1 MRDGPRLRCDVEIF
15 RYKNGVLP
23 NSLALGYVAPGYLLA
38 LWGLANASGL
48 VWLLA
53 CLLLSHVL
61 VIAAYLLHECIH
73 NTIFKNSHHNEWL
86 GKILAWL
93 TGAAYTPYPVLQKK
107 HLRHHADRVD
117 VLAIDYREFLQSR
130 PVLLKFLTALQL
142 FHLPTAEFISHYL
155 ALSAPFLLESRRQY
169 RSYVLLVLGSRALF
183 FVLLAWINWAMLAGH
198 LLAWIVL
205 ITVLGF
211 MDAFQ
216 HQYEVRL
223 QLDDNK
229 ILREFDRDYE
239 EAHTFSNLLS
249 GNYRLFNLLVLN
261 FCYHNVHHFKS
272 GVPWYDLPAMH
283 EQRYQDKPAPVITLS
298 KQLQN
303 FHQHR
308 IARLQGTPNVG
319 KDTGA
324 AGVSFLVGV

>member
-1 MRDGPRLRCDVEIF
+1 MEIF
-15 RYKNGVLP
+15 RYKDGARP
-23 NSLALGYVAPGYLLA
+23 NSLALTYVALGYPIS
-38 LWGLANASGL
+38 LWGLAVAGGL

-53 CLLLSHVL
+53 CLLLAHTL

-73 NTIFKNSHHNEWL
+73 NTIFKNSHHNERL
-86 GKILAWL
+86 GMILAWL
-93 TGAAYTPYPVLQKK
+93 TGAAYTPYAILQKK

-117 VLAIDYREFLQSR
+117 VLAIDYRQFIQARPALQ
-130 PVLLKFLTALQL
+130 KFLTALQRY
-142 FHLPTAEFISHYL
+142 HLPAAEFISHYL
-155 ALSAPFLLESRRQY
+155 ALAAPFLLESRRQY
-169 RSYVLLVLGSRALF
+169 RGYVLLVLCSRVLL
-183 FVLLAWINWAMLAGH
+183 FVLFAWITPAMLAGH
-198 LLAWIVL
+198 LFAWIIL

-223 QLDDNK
+223 QLDDNR

-249 GNYRLFNLLVLN
+249 EKYPWLNLLVLN
-261 FCYHNVHHFKS
+261 FCYHNVHHLKS
-272 GVPWYDLPAMH
+272 GIPWYDLPTMH
-283 EQRYQDKPAPVITLS
+283 QQRYQDKPAPVIRLS
-298 KQLQN
+298 TQLRN

-308 IARLQGTPNVG
+308 IARLQGNATTG